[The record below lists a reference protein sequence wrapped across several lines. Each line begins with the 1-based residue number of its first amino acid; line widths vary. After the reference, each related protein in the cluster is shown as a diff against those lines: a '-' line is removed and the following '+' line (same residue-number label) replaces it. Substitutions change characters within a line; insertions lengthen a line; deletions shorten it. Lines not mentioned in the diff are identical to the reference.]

1 MTNFP
6 QHHYA
11 IFSCSHQIFSSRTN
25 AEMICSPN
33 VEVFSVHYDRSL
45 QSSKYDKFSSLKRKD
60 KAFFLPNFCLG
71 HCDNFVIKFELATT
85 VVFTA
90 KLLDIFLI
98 FMSSKSYNWI
108 SWVPVH
114 STSVLYLFFHYA
126 FWFNPVL

>member
-6 QHHYA
+6 EHHNA
-11 IFSCSHQIFSSRTN
+11 VFSSSHQIFSSRANT
-25 AEMICSPN
+25 EIICSPN
-33 VEVFSVHYDRSL
+33 VEVFSVHYDRPL
-45 QSSKYDKFSSLKRKD
+45 QSSKYDKFSSLKWKN
-60 KAFFLPNFCLG
+60 KAFFIPNLCLDY
-71 HCDNFVIKFELATT
+71 CDNIVIEFELTRT

-108 SWVPVH
+108 TWVPVR

-126 FWFNPVL
+126 FWFSPVL